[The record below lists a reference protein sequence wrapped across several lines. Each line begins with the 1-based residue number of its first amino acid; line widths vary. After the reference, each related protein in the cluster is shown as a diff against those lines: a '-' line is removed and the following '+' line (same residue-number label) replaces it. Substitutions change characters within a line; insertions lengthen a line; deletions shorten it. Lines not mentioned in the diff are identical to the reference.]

1 MNELQLTM
9 ITGTFVEPSKL
20 TTGEYLRYGSLATVA
35 GSGCLP
41 PAQDRGV
48 LRQE

>member
-9 ITGTFVEPSKL
+9 IAGTFVEPSKL

-35 GSGCLP
+35 GSACLP
-41 PAQDRGV
+41 PAQDRWV